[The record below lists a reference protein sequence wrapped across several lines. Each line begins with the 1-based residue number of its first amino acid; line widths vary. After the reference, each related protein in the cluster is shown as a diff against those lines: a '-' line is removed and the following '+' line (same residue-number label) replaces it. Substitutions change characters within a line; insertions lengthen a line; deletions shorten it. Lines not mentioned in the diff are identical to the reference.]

1 MVNKTSFLLICLLA
15 ISSAVGQTEPDS
27 NEKNRRFLG
36 ISFPSS
42 KPASAPE
49 APATPAVAVLPT
61 LPPNPPVNYSAL
73 PAYFT
78 EDAKYQSNN
87 DLLQILNLFTTRK
100 TVEAIVNEFWHNA
113 PTVETCVSCNVLI
126 RHMIY
131 EYKGNEAGFK
141 KFFYSVCELLKLD
154 GEANQE
160 FCTGLT
166 EIYAPQLFYILENTK
181 LNSEEICASLLTEC
195 LDHYHWYGPPLF
207 WEVKISEKIDYVT
220 NATSKIKEYMAP
232 RDATDEST
240 QNAKKSPPPTETK
253 PYVASPPATYN
264 ENNYPVGKPY
274 YEGTFEGARF
284 LHLTDLHLDLLYSL
298 HSDGYCD
305 RILCCRRPEP
315 PVSYPPAAEASYPP
329 ATEASYPPV
338 AEPATTASPVYPPG
352 NKPVPRMADPNP
364 SYLANL
370 YSANQTYAYS
380 NALKKP
386 AGYWGSFGKCDSPLR
401 LIKHMLRHLSKF
413 VDQIDYVVF
422 SGDSISHNI
431 WSTNKEQVIRT
442 NEILIK
448 LITKY
453 LLTPSAAKPGAYG
466 NPSAYQPRRLVPVI
480 GNHESDVVSM

>member
-1 MVNKTSFLLICLLA
+1 MMNKTSLLLICLLA
-15 ISSAVGQTEPDS
+15 ISSAGGQSEPDENKS
-27 NEKNRRFLG
+27 DKRFTL
-36 ISFPSS
+36 FSS
-42 KPASAPE
+42 PKPTSPE
-49 APATPAVAVLPT
+49 VPAIPVPALLPA
-61 LPPNPPVNYSAL
+61 LVPALNPVNYSAL

-78 EDAKYQSNN
+78 GDAKYQNNN

-113 PTVETCVSCNVLI
+113 PSVETCLSCNVLI
-126 RHMIY
+126 KHMIA
-131 EYKGNEAGFK
+131 EYKGNEAGFQ
-141 KFFYSVCELLKLD
+141 KFFYSVCELFKID
-154 GEANQE
+154 GSANQE

-195 LDHYHWYGPPLF
+195 LDHYHWYVQPLF
-207 WEVKISEKIDYVT
+207 WEVKISEKPDYAT
-220 NATSKIKEYMAP
+220 NATSKISEYMTP
-232 RDATDEST
+232 RNAGDEPT
-240 QNAKKSPPPTETK
+240 AIQNARKSPAPTAK
-253 PYVASPPATYN
+253 PYAASPTYS
-264 ENNYPVGKPY
+264 ENSYALGKPY

-305 RILCCRRPEP
+305 RILCCRKAEP
-315 PVSYPPAAEASYPP
+315 AAYPPP
-329 ATEASYPPV
+329 AG
-338 AEPATTASPVYPPG
+338 EPATTPATPAYPPA
-352 NKPVPRMADPNP
+352 KPTLRMTDPNA

-370 YSANQTYAYS
+370 YSTNQSYAYS
-380 NALKKP
+380 NTPKKP

-431 WSTNKEQVIRT
+431 WSTNKEQVVKT
-442 NEILIK
+442 NSILIE
-448 LITKY
+448 LISKY
-453 LLTPSAAKPGAYG
+453 LLSPKSSAKPDAYG